1 MERSFVG
8 FRSSQSLGDD
18 RRRGRAHAPELPG
31 EGIRRSPH
39 VGLALVHIITDDTCR
54 LLSCLIRDGLDAARE
69 LAKDPRVRVE
79 AVIFRLGEGGVD
91 RRRHHRFFF
100 LRLVIVGLDRD
111 GRVRRVSRLLARV
124 LEDETARCR
133 SSFALT

>member
-1 MERSFVG
+1 M
-8 FRSSQSLGDD
+8 
-18 RRRGRAHAPELPG
+18 
-31 EGIRRSPH
+31 
-39 VGLALVHIITDDTCR
+39 VHIITDDTCR
-54 LLSCLIRDGLDAARE
+54 LLGCLIRDGLDAARE

-79 AVIFRLGEGGVD
+79 AVAAVIFRLGEGGVD
-91 RRRHHRFFF
+91 RRRHRFFF

-124 LEDETARCR
+124 LEDETARRR

>member
-1 MERSFVG
+1 M
-8 FRSSQSLGDD
+8 
-18 RRRGRAHAPELPG
+18 
-31 EGIRRSPH
+31 
-39 VGLALVHIITDDTCR
+39 VHIITDDTCR

-91 RRRHHRFFF
+91 RRRRRFFF

-111 GRVRRVSRLLARV
+111 GRVSRLLGRV
-124 LEDETARCR
+124 LEDETARRR